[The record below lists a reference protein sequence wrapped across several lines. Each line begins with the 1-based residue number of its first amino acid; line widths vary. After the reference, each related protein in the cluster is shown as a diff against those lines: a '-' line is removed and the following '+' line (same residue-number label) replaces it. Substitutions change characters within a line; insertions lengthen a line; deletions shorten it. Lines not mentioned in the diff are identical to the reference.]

1 MKPIFSENAWREYT
15 ELQSQ
20 DIKTV
25 RRINELIKSILRD
38 GFGEGIGKP
47 EPLKHKK
54 SWSRRIDDFNRL
66 VYIGNENRDLEIL
79 ACRGHYD
86 K

>member
-25 RRINELIKSILRD
+25 RKINELIKSILRD
-38 GFGEGIGKP
+38 GFGEGTGKP

-79 ACRGHYD
+79 SCKGHYD
-86 K
+86 